1 MKEVKTAKKLCL
13 IVIQVKTVIA
23 TEKILI
29 NLGFSNIIYKF
40 IFTYS

>member
-23 TEKILI
+23 TEKIFDKSWI
-29 NLGFSNIIYKF
+29 
-40 IFTYS
+40 